1 MIHANAGVEKSVL
14 IGKIVKLKKKSNT
27 RLEFN
32 IEEQLPEE
40 VKKGSSKN
48 PIDLDCKGDAKVTFV
63 GNWCQSI
70 RHDLQASSKLRL
82 HLKGNRPGVNSRD
95 NDWEFHNGIRADLL
109 IENPDRD
116 GGQLPFFL
124 KTIDIGPSSDV
135 FKLPRPQGHRGAVQ
149 SPQRTTAAVGD
160 DGQLIRLGNQNSTS
174 IRQKPRKRARIASG
188 QSTPSSH
195 LSPRHP
201 GQPPAQANLGAATS
215 NDDTSGPAD
224 LRAQPPT
231 NHQATSGEQ
240 VKCSIKTLA
249 EIKDIPQ
256 GREENFGIIA
266 LCHGE
271 QKRACWK
278 TRQGP
283 QDYVIQPLLWDSP
296 GLNGGISMI
305 CSLFC
310 AQVGV
315 LAPWTEAPW
324 EVIMLWNVRNQ
335 STVQQ
340 STVHGPRKKKK
351 AAPIVGPSGTYQLAL
366 WLSAPK
372 QSDEKF
378 YCTTS
383 SPEEFSSLLGF
394 KTLAD
399 LMDKARALYQS
410 DLAARRA
417 RARQSRGQPNQLTG
431 GSVPRVDGLPQA
443 AGSVTG
449 PSRAGTRR
457 R

>member
-1 MIHANAGVEKSVL
+1 MYAKLLVIWFLIVL
-14 IGKIVKLKKKSNT
+14 HTYLGSKELKKKSNT

-48 PIDLDCKGDAKVTFV
+48 PIDLDCKGDAKVTTELAFEP
-63 GNWCQSI
+63 Q
-70 RHDLQASSKLRL
+70 
-82 HLKGNRPGVNSRD
+82 
-95 NDWEFHNGIRADLL
+95 
-109 IENPDRD
+109 
-116 GGQLPFFL
+116 
-124 KTIDIGPSSDV
+124 IGPSSDV
-135 FKLPRPQGHRGAVQ
+135 FKLPRPQGHRGSVQ

-188 QSTPSSH
+188 QSTPSIH

-201 GQPPAQANLGAATS
+201 GQPAAQANLGAATS

-240 VKCSIKTLA
+240 V
-249 EIKDIPQ
+249 
-256 GREENFGIIA
+256 
-266 LCHGE
+266 
-271 QKRACWK
+271 
-278 TRQGP
+278 
-283 QDYVIQPLLWDSP
+283 
-296 GLNGGISMI
+296 
-305 CSLFC
+305 
-310 AQVGV
+310 GV

-340 STVHGPRKKKK
+340 LTAQQLTAQQSTVQQSTVQQSTAHGPRKKKK
-351 AAPIVGPSGTYQLAL
+351 TAPIVGPSGSYQLAL

-417 RARQSRGQPNQLTG
+417 RARQSRGQPNQLTAPVCPG
-431 GSVPRVDGLPQA
+431 FRVYPKQPVLYIPATQSCQSSAPRALMN
-443 AGSVTG
+443 S
-449 PSRAGTRR
+449 
-457 R
+457 

>member
-1 MIHANAGVEKSVL
+1 MIHANAGVEKSDL
-14 IGKIVKLKKKSNT
+14 IGRIVKLKKKSNT

-48 PIDLDCKGDAKVTFV
+48 PIDLDCKGDAKS
-63 GNWCQSI
+63 N
-70 RHDLQASSKLRL
+70 
-82 HLKGNRPGVNSRD
+82 GNRPGVNSRD

-188 QSTPSSH
+188 QSTPSIH

-201 GQPPAQANLGAATS
+201 GQPAAQANLGAATS

-266 LCHGE
+266 LCNGE
-271 QKRACWK
+271 QRRACWK

-283 QDYVIQPLLWDSP
+283 QDY
-296 GLNGGISMI
+296 
-305 CSLFC
+305 
-310 AQVGV
+310 VGV

-340 STVHGPRKKKK
+340 LTAQQLTAQQSTVQQSTVQQSTAHGPRKKKET
-351 AAPIVGPSGTYQLAL
+351 APIVGPSGSYQLAL

-431 GSVPRVDGLPQA
+431 ASVPRV
-443 AGSVTG
+443 
-449 PSRAGTRR
+449 
-457 R
+457 